1 MAGMNELTR
10 SRARLVDRG
19 VHSSE
24 AMMLSL
30 CFRFPSVSEKFFG
43 LRRKS
48 FFSHR
53 PQILNFPLFSLFQ
66 YISPYFAKFLFSPT
80 FPNSPDFV
88 KFTCLLHTL
97 CVFRFPLLQA
107 RSQDFNHSDCHIS
120 GFMYFR

>member
-66 YISPYFAKFLFSPT
+66 YISPYF
-80 FPNSPDFV
+80 V

-107 RSQDFNHSDCHIS
+107 RSQDFNHSDCHRR
-120 GFMYFR
+120 GFM